1 MKTVNR
7 IPKSFSV
14 PTAKQ
19 IADKYFNQNNWK
31 GINDDKNFLGVD
43 QESFADCENVYVDVE
58 NVLRSRPSL
67 KTDEISTIKKY
78 KFGNV
83 IIILNVIRG
92 IYGGIK
98 YIDIEG
104 SNIFDINTSDVN
116 NVKLYYINNIIYIQY
131 KDETGQECFKYYY
144 KDTNGNIVL
153 KDVDDKVYV
162 PIVTNWENG
171 YKQDVGAESPN
182 ELTSS
187 YRERFNWT
195 KDNTNTY
202 ELDNFSKDVV
212 NNAKNLNNVDV
223 TINKNKYVF
232 DKFTE
237 DKYNVFVDNGIALDD
252 SNYLMYTLS
261 GTTYKY
267 PLVTYKKG
275 IIIKTK
281 IVDRDTTNGIDN
293 TYVISYS
300 IDGGKNFKTLPSIN
314 KAFGIPVI
322 SDDGSM
328 ICVCQYYNIGNVT
341 SYCYCRIM
349 AYSIG
354 KNENNEY
361 TFTEWTDLI
370 AYTGNSTDIE
380 NVPKLYQNK
389 ARYAVINV
397 KNDTNFAIQY
407 ITVQGN
413 NTSEGDVRIV
423 IYKQGKNEKYKRQ
436 NYQSFTANFEYND
449 TYIVYNDTGAN
460 GIQISRFKRREDTN
474 LVTNE
479 ASITLDTY
487 TTGNEGVSY
496 NIYRGLLYVCYF
508 SMNNHICVLYDK
520 IFDKKTNKFVTSYI
534 DCVTFKT
541 YIISG
546 TEDTVTTELKELDLQ
561 VRGTNDTFVTSKI
574 RRNKDTT
581 VTKLMHN
588 ITTDKS
594 LYIISADPLIYIYD
608 NVLYNSSL
616 VTNVTVID
624 TVVGELKIKDFT
636 HFTELAKTYYFSN
649 SNKLYISSIGA
660 NYPDD
665 VNFMLYYPEI
675 NTKTFDYDITNL
687 HPISSTEVAIFT
699 EDNIYYCSYNDN
711 IGTYTYYKS
720 KIPLGCEEGT
730 DIITTFDS
738 KYTIFTTKRG
748 LVAMAYQDFI
758 SSTEQALT
766 FLSDTIFD
774 MFDKWHT
781 KPVKLCIYKYWIC
794 CYTYE
799 NDTCFIYDL
808 RTSSW
813 WRWKL
818 ENGNLLYNV
827 YVYDNKPNVSV
838 KGKGT
843 SNNLLDT
850 SDVDYY
856 DDVYNAGKNNISW
869 FIKSQK
875 LHLNAVNYT
884 KHIISIILNTVND
897 GTLENNDRQIILKV
911 NNYRNK
917 VSIGKNIANLNNES
931 DTMSFTVDYVRT
943 FVKKLNYY
951 NVNEIEYTL
960 SDFAS
965 ENGTIIMTAK
975 PLSLSCI
982 TIKYR
987 ITNEVK

>member
-14 PTAKQ
+14 PTSKQ
-19 IADKYFNQNNWK
+19 IADNYFNQNNWK

-43 QESFADCENVYVDVE
+43 QESFADCENVYVDTE

-67 KTDEISTIKKY
+67 KSDEFSTIKKY

-83 IIILNVIRG
+83 TIKLNVVSG
-92 IYGGIK
+92 IQY
-98 YIDIEG
+98 IEG
-104 SNIFDINTSDVN
+104 DKTRYTRTSDVN
-116 NVKLYYINNIIYIQY
+116 NVKLYYVNSVIYIQY
-131 KDETGQECFKYYY
+131 KDETGQECFKYYD
-144 KDTNGNIVL
+144 KDTNGDIVL
-153 KDVDDKVYV
+153 NNVDDKVYV

-182 ELTSS
+182 ELTSA

-232 DKFTE
+232 DKFIE

-267 PLVTYKKG
+267 PLVAYKKG

-281 IVDRDTTNGIDN
+281 IIDRDTTNGIDN

-300 IDGGKNFKTLPSIN
+300 IDGGKLFKTLPSIN
-314 KAFGIPVI
+314 KAFGIPAI

-328 ICVCQYYNIGNVT
+328 ICVCQYDSKKISNVT
-341 SYCYCRIM
+341 YYYGKIM

-370 AYTGNSTDIE
+370 AYTGNE
-380 NVPKLYQNK
+380 APKLRLQDAK
-389 ARYAVINV
+389 FSVINV
-397 KNDTNFAIQY
+397 KNDVNFAMLY
-407 ITVQGN
+407 ITVGTN
-413 NTSEGDVRIV
+413 GTSPDGVRIV
-423 IYKQGKNEKYKRQ
+423 IYKQKKDGVPQSEIYKCDSLP
-436 NYQSFTANFEYND
+436 SFYANFEYND
-449 TYIVYNDTGAN
+449 EYIVHNDTGTSN
-460 GIQISRFKRREDTN
+460 GITFYRYNRSEHEGAVSYYSTSTLKTGDTN
-474 LVTNE
+474 NVY
-479 ASITLDTY
+479 S
-487 TTGNEGVSY
+487 
-496 NIYRGLLYVCYF
+496 GLLFISYF
-508 SMNNHICVLYDK
+508 IINNHICILYN
-520 IFDKKTNKFVTSYI
+520 KTNKTDGTIADRFVASYI
-534 DCVTFKT
+534 DCITGEN
-541 YIISG
+541 YAISG
-546 TEDTVTTELKELDLQ
+546 TEEIITNTLNELQYQ
-561 VRGTNDTFVTSKI
+561 VCGTNDAFVTSKM
-574 RRNKDTT
+574 RRNKDAT

-588 ITTDKS
+588 ITNDKP
-594 LYIISADPLIYIYD
+594 LYVISADPLIYIYD

-616 VTNVTVID
+616 VMNVTVID
-624 TVVGELKIKDFT
+624 TVTGELKIKDFA

-660 NYPDD
+660 NYPDE

-884 KHIISIILNTVND
+884 KHIISVILNTVND

>member
-43 QESFADCENVYVDVE
+43 QESFADCENVYVDTE

-67 KTDEISTIKKY
+67 KTDEISIIKKY

-83 IIILNVIRG
+83 TIKLSVTSG
-92 IYGGIK
+92 IQY
-98 YIDIEG
+98 IEG
-104 SNIFDINTSDVN
+104 DKTLYTATSDVN
-116 NVKLYYINNIIYIQY
+116 NVKLYYINNVIYIQY
-131 KDETGQECFKYYY
+131 KYLSGQKCFKYYD
-144 KDTNGNIVL
+144 KDTNGNIIL
-153 KDVDDKVYV
+153 KDVDDEVYV

-171 YKQDVGAESPN
+171 YKQDIGAESPN
-182 ELTSS
+182 ELTSA

-237 DKYNVFVDNGIALDD
+237 DMYNTFVDNGITLEDD
-252 SNYLMYTLS
+252 NYLTYTLGS
-261 GTTYKY
+261 TTYKY
-267 PLVTYKKG
+267 PLIAYKKG

-300 IDGGKNFKTLPSIN
+300 IDGGKLFKILPSIN

-328 ICVCQYYNIGNVT
+328 ICVCQYDSIKISSVT
-341 SYCYCRIM
+341 YYYYGKIM

-370 AYTGNSTDIE
+370 AYTGNE
-380 NVPKLYQNK
+380 APKLRLQDAK
-389 ARYAVINV
+389 FSVINI
-397 KNDTNFAIQY
+397 KNDINFAMLY
-407 ITVQGN
+407 ITVGSN
-413 NTSEGDVRIV
+413 GTSPDGLRIV
-423 IYKQGKNEKYKRQ
+423 IYKQKKGDEPQSEIYKCGSLPS
-436 NYQSFTANFEYND
+436 YSSNFEYND
-449 TYIVYNDTGAN
+449 TYIVHNDTGMDGNMYFYRYKRSEHTGTVLYEAN
-460 GIQISRFKRREDTN
+460 YGFNPLANNNNVYNGLLSICYFTINDDICILYDTAVTTDTN
-474 LVTNE
+474 KY
-479 ASITLDTY
+479 I
-487 TTGNEGVSY
+487 
-496 NIYRGLLYVCYF
+496 
-508 SMNNHICVLYDK
+508 
-520 IFDKKTNKFVTSYI
+520 TSYI
-534 DCVTFKT
+534 DCVTLKKYT
-541 YIISG
+541 VSG
-546 TEDTVTTELKELDLQ
+546 TENIATTNLEYQ
-561 VRGTNDTFVTSKI
+561 VRGTNDTAVTSKI

-581 VTKLMHN
+581 VIKLMHN
-588 ITTDKS
+588 ITNDKP
-594 LYIISADPLIYIYD
+594 LYVISADPLIYIYD

-624 TVVGELKIKDFT
+624 TVAGELKIKDFT

-720 KIPLGCEEGT
+720 KIPLGCKEGT

-781 KPVKLCIYKYWIC
+781 KPVKLCIHKYWIC

-808 RTSSW
+808 RTNSW